1 MMTVTKFRLK
11 PDLWVK
17 KHSNTHAQKHS
28 PRQLHLQKCFQQDF
42 LDNTSSHVYKI
53 LLSAKGRK
61 EGRKEK
67 RRRKEGEGESERK
80 RRREG
85 KREGEGEGEEN
96 GLPQIL
102 ICLYPFLFKAYNLSK
117 LINRV

>member
-42 LDNTSSHVYKI
+42 LDNTSSHVYQI

-61 EGRKEK
+61 EGREEEEEK
-67 RRRKEGEGESERK
+67 RERE
-80 RRREG
+80 RVRG
-85 KREGEGEGEEN
+85 REGERERERGRGRRM
-96 GLPQIL
+96 
-102 ICLYPFLFKAYNLSK
+102 AYHK
-117 LINRV
+117 F